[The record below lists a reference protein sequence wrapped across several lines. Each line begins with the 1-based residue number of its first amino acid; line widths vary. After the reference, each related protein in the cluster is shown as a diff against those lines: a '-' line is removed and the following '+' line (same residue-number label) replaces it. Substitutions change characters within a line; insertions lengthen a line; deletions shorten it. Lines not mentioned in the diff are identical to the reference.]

1 MRTVIMSIASLRI
14 QTHLFTYKKKKNND
28 MVRHGVELMSL

>member
-14 QTHLFTYKKKKNND
+14 QTHLFTYKKKKTMTWYV
-28 MVRHGVELMSL
+28 MVLS

>member
-14 QTHLFTYKKKKNND
+14 QTHLFTYKKKKKTMTWYV
-28 MVRHGVELMSL
+28 MVLS